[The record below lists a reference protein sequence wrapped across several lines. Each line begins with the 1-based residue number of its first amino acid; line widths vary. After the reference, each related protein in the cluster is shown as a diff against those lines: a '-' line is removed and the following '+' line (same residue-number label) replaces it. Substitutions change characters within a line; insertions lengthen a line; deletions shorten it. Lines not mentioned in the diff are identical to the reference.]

1 MAALA
6 SRPRRHR
13 FATKRLRNARAQT
26 ASYTACGDMNRL
38 LERRSGNKGKREFI
52 QVLRLMEVFD
62 QDLVARDNQSETPA
76 TIRMRRFARVS

>member
-26 ASYTACGDMNRL
+26 ASYTTCGDMNDSPSY
-38 LERRSGNKGKREFI
+38 ERK
-52 QVLRLMEVFD
+52 
-62 QDLVARDNQSETPA
+62 LVTA
-76 TIRMRRFARVS
+76 